1 MVNGTPRH
9 RLLAVGLVASLA
21 VGGCGSA
28 DDPASRSMWR
38 TPHLGAP
45 ITMSKAGQLK
55 ISPAGGCLML
65 FTDEESPYLMIFD
78 DNLAVE
84 VENDQLHL
92 DGKVVGEVG
101 STGSRWPFSGGTVT
115 LS

>member
-1 MVNGTPRH
+1 
-9 RLLAVGLVASLA
+9 
-21 VGGCGSA
+21 
-28 DDPASRSMWR
+28 
-38 TPHLGAP
+38 
-45 ITMSKAGQLK
+45 
-55 ISPAGGCLML
+55 ML
-65 FTDEESPYLMIFD
+65 FADEESPYLMIFD